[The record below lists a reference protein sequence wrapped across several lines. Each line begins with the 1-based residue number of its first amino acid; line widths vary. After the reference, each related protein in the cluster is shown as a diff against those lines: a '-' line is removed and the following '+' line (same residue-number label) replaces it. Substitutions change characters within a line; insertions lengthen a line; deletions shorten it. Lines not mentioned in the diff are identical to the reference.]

1 MGEDRQAG
9 ETDRKAAAGG
19 IAGIPKQTEY
29 AILTGSSETDSRYPI
44 YRIALH
50 WGVVALIITQWLT
63 SGAIQRTHNTLLPPS
78 STDLLLHTVHN
89 YSGMTIG
96 LLVGIRVLLRLFR
109 PVPPAPGQPQLL
121 QRLSEAVHWGLYL
134 SLMAQAGTGFVTAYL
149 WGGAGRVHVLLW
161 NVTLALV
168 AVHVGAAIIH
178 ALRSDGVLTR
188 MLPAFP
194 GLRTGTTEADPG

>member
-1 MGEDRQAG
+1 MPSQFQPG
-9 ETDRKAAAGG
+9 
-19 IAGIPKQTEY
+19 
-29 AILTGSSETDSRYPI
+29 LRYPA

-78 STDLLLHTVHN
+78 STDLFLHAVHN

-109 PVPPAPGQPQLL
+109 PVPPAPLQPHLL
-121 QRLSEAVHWGLYL
+121 QRLAAAVHWGLYL

-149 WGGAGRVHVLLW
+149 WSGAGQVHILLW
-161 NVTLALV
+161 NVTLTLVAIHIGAALV
-168 AVHVGAAIIH
+168 HAV
-178 ALRSDGVLTR
+178 RSDGVLSR

-194 GLRTGTTEADPG
+194 GLRFRPTEADLG

>member
-1 MGEDRQAG
+1 MPRQS
-9 ETDRKAAAGG
+9 E
-19 IAGIPKQTEY
+19 E
-29 AILTGSSETDSRYPI
+29 AILTESSEMGSRYPA

-78 STDLLLHTVHN
+78 STDLFLHGVHN

-109 PVPPAPGQPQLL
+109 PVPAAPLQPHLL
-121 QRLSEAVHWGLYL
+121 RRLSAATHWGLYL

-149 WGGAGRVHVLLW
+149 WSGAGQVHVFFW
-161 NVTLALV
+161 NVTLTLV
-168 AVHVGAAIIH
+168 AIHIGAALLH
-178 ALRSDGVLTR
+178 AVRSDGVLSR
-188 MLPAFP
+188 MLPAIP
-194 GLRTGTTEADPG
+194 GLRIGTAETDPG